1 MDALNAGKHVY
12 TDCLLG
18 RTSVEAREIADL
30 ALAKGLRNMVGLQS
44 GANPAILYAKELVE
58 SGYVGTVM
66 SCHVSRIAE
75 GALQR
80 TSERTWQR
88 DKDLG
93 ANTLTTSCV
102 HCVDALRFVSAV
114 PTIPSRSNSV
124 WHVSHT

>member
-1 MDALNAGKHVY
+1 M
-12 TDCLLG
+12 
-18 RTSVEAREIADL
+18 

-66 SCHVSRIAE
+66 SCQVSRIAE

-93 ANTLTTSCV
+93 ANTLTISCG
-102 HCVDALRFVSAV
+102 HTIDALRFVFAV

>member
-1 MDALNAGKHVY
+1 M
-12 TDCLLG
+12 
-18 RTSVEAREIADL
+18 ADL
-30 ALAKGLRNMVGLQS
+30 GLAKGLRNMVGLQS
-44 GANPAILYAKELVE
+44 RANPVILYAKDLVE
-58 SGYVGTVM
+58 SGYVGEVM

-102 HCVDALRFVSAV
+102 HCVDALRLVSAV